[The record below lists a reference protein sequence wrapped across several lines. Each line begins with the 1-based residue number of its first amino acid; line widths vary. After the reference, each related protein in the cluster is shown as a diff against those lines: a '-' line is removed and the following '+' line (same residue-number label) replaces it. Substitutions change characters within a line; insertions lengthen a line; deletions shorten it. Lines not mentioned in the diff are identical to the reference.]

1 MSTTSKVVLGVSVIL
16 TLSTV
21 AGVHIKQRLDQER
34 LHQGVVRD
42 LERLERK
49 RENLR
54 VLDQQRV
61 LTQQLEAQRTQR
73 EAEQAHH

>member
-1 MSTTSKVVLGVSVIL
+1 MSRASRVVLGVSVLL

-21 AGVHIKQRLDQER
+21 TGVHVKQRLDQQR

-61 LTQQLEAQRTQR
+61 LTQQLEAQRDQR
-73 EAEQAHH
+73 EAQTNHH